1 MAGKGR
7 PIVEDKRDNQYRV
20 LMNDEEDRMLS
31 YCSRVTGMPKS
42 QIFRKG
48 IEVLYQQIQ
57 LNEADAEY
65 DDHVSMK
72 RVIKCPHCG
81 AGNTIDLEEYS
92 TGEYSY
98 ERQMGP
104 EIEHSFL
111 CEDYECCSC
120 GELFTVSGS
129 IHEYPIG
136 AYDSEH
142 IEVNKISGRRSK

>member
-7 PIVEDKRDNQYRV
+7 PIVEDKRNNQYRV
-20 LMNDEEDRMLS
+20 LMNDQEDRMLA
-31 YCSRVTGMPKS
+31 YCSQVTGLPKS

-81 AGNTIDLEEYS
+81 GGNTIDLEDYS
-92 TGEYSY
+92 TGNYSY
-98 ERQMGP
+98 ERQMGS

-111 CEDYECCSC
+111 ITFRIVAEESD
-120 GELFTVSGS
+120 
-129 IHEYPIG
+129 
-136 AYDSEH
+136 
-142 IEVNKISGRRSK
+142 ISGFLETVREPTGAAVRM

>member
-7 PIVEDKRDNQYRV
+7 PNVEDKRNNQYRV
-20 LMNDEEDRMLS
+20 LMNDEENSMLA

-48 IEVLYQQIQ
+48 IEVLYQQIL
-57 LNEADAEY
+57 LNQADAEY
-65 DDHVSMK
+65 DDHISMK

-81 AGNTIDLEEYS
+81 FGNTIDLEDYA
-92 TGEYSY
+92 TGEHSY
-98 ERQMGP
+98 ERQMGL
-104 EIEHSFL
+104 EIGHAFC
-111 CEDYECCSC
+111 CEDYECGQCRRT
-120 GELFTVSGS
+120 FTVSGN

-142 IEVNKISGRRSK
+142 IEVKS

>member
-7 PIVEDKRDNQYRV
+7 PIVEDKRNNQYRV
-20 LMNDEEDRMLS
+20 LMNDQEDRMLA
-31 YCSRVTGMPKS
+31 YCSRVTGLPKS

-81 AGNTIDLEEYS
+81 TGNTIDLEDYS

-98 ERQMGP
+98 ERQMGS

-111 CEDYECCSC
+111 CEDYECSC
-120 GELFTVSGS
+120 CGKRFTVSGS
-129 IHEYPIG
+129 IHEYPVG
-136 AYDSEH
+136 AYDSER
-142 IEVNKISGRRSK
+142 IDVKPQ

>member
-7 PIVEDKRDNQYRV
+7 PTVEDKRNNQYRV
-20 LMNDEEDRMLS
+20 LMNDQEDRMLA
-31 YCSRVTGMPKS
+31 YCSQITGIPKS

-57 LNEADAEY
+57 LNEADANY
-65 DDHVSMK
+65 SDHISMK

-81 AGNTIDLEEYS
+81 GRNTIDLKVYRTS
-92 TGEYSY
+92 DNSY

-104 EIEHSFL
+104 EIEHSFN
-111 CEDYECCSC
+111 CKDYTCAYCRK
-120 GELFTVSGS
+120 LFMVFGS
-129 IHEYPIG
+129 IREYPIG

-142 IEVNKISGRRSK
+142 IEVKPKS

>member
-1 MAGKGR
+1 MAGRGR

-20 LMNDEEDRMLS
+20 LMNDEEDSMLA
-31 YCSRVTGMPKS
+31 YCSRMTGMPKS

-65 DDHVSMK
+65 NDHISMK

-81 AGNTIDLEEYS
+81 YGNTINLGDYS
-92 TGEYSY
+92 TGEHSY
-98 ERQMGP
+98 ERQMGQ
-104 EIEHSFL
+104 EIEYSFQ
-111 CEDYECCSC
+111 CEDYKC
-120 GELFTVSGS
+120 GQCGKSFTVSGS

-142 IEVNKISGRRSK
+142 IEVKP